1 MTNRRQKPKLSCSF
15 GYAWEG
21 LCYVVKSERNVRIH
35 LAIAIAVLLVS
46 AWLRLSTTEWAII
59 VMAIALVFAGEMINT
74 AVELTID
81 LTVADSNALAKG
93 AKDVAAATVLITAL
107 AAAIMGLLVLGPH
120 LWQKIITMSTQAH
133 IYLVTT
139 KV

>member
-1 MTNRRQKPKLSCSF
+1 MTERRRKPKLACSF

-21 LCYVVKSERNVRIH
+21 LCYVVKRERNVRIH
-35 LAIAIAVLLVS
+35 LAIAIAILLMS
-46 AWLRLSTTEWAII
+46 AWLRLSPIEWAII

-81 LTVADSNALAKG
+81 LVVTDSNALAKG
-93 AKDVAAATVLITAL
+93 AKDVAAATVLITAV
-107 AAAIMGLLVLGPH
+107 AAAIMGLLVLGPP
-120 LWQKIITMSTQAH
+120 LWQKMMAISTQAY
-133 IYLVTT
+133 YLVTT